1 MNKNIKLIIKKKI
14 KKCDIKYITKIEC
27 DDLLE
32 QYNPLIVIDF
42 IFMYDLFQFY
52 ILKFKYVLILFFFL
66 YYILQN
72 ILKKKLNIN
81 KI

>member
-14 KKCDIKYITKIEC
+14 KKCDKKYITNNDC
-27 DDLLE
+27 DDLLK
-32 QYNPLIVIDF
+32 QYKPLIIIDF
-42 IFMYDLFQFY
+42 IYVYDLFQFY
-52 ILKFKYVLILFFFL
+52 ILKFKYVLIFFFL
-66 YYILQN
+66 FYYILQN

>member
-14 KKCDIKYITKIEC
+14 KKCNNKYITNIDC
-27 DDLLE
+27 DELLK
-32 QYNPLIVIDF
+32 QYNTLIIVDF
-42 IFMYDLFQFY
+42 TFIYDLFKFY
-52 ILKFKYVLILFFFL
+52 ILKFKYVFILFSFYIIL
-66 YYILQN
+66 YKN